1 MKTTK
6 SKEIKA
12 FHYISDYAK
21 DLLDK
26 IPEEF
31 EVDEKREFK
40 IVTLKEL
47 GFTKDW
53 TETKEFLNND
63 FLATK
68 GLALCNPEDV
78 FAVNK
83 SLKKGEYAYVGMNP
97 IPDRDGDPY
106 VFDVY
111 HNSDGLW
118 LDASY
123 GGADDRYYDDR
134 RWAFLASSTNA
145 LDTQNSFDTQSLTL
159 EQAIGTCVMNGY
171 TVTKNKL

>member
-97 IPDRDGDPY
+97 IPDRYGYPS
-106 VFDVY
+106 VFGVC
-111 HNSDGLW
+111 HSSDGLW
-118 LDASY
+118 LRVFDGRAGS
-123 GGADDRYYDDR
+123 RYDDR
-134 RWAFLASSTNA
+134 SRWAFLASSTNA

-159 EQAIGTCVMNGY
+159 EQAIKICKDARL
-171 TVTKNKL
+171 TVTKVY